1 MLLHRNSHPSSVLL
15 PLRSVG
21 STSQPRYWI
30 PRVHPKKVALYDYVP
45 RGVRGHSIYRLG
57 LSIRRSTSSSGN
69 SGEER
74 SFMFRARRRME
85 NGSSSHPLQHPP
97 ITHMELRPR
106 LPTRMRTH
114 FPAHH
119 RRHRHRRL
127 HHPRVTTSAYPAIH
141 QLLFLFNYTV
151 FRSLHRRHQT
161 VIQSSHSSAI
171 YMDRVVRQRPSLS
184 RTGDVSVLAWMVA
197 FGFGTWRWGL
207 ESK

>member
-57 LSIRRSTSSSGN
+57 LSIRRNISSSGN

-85 NGSSSHPLQHPP
+85 NGSSSHLLQHPP
-97 ITHMELRPR
+97 ITHMTLRPR
-106 LPTRMRTH
+106 LPTRMPTH
-114 FPAHH
+114 FPAHRRCH
-119 RRHRHRRL
+119 RPPRL
-127 HHPRVTTSAYPAIH
+127 LHPQVMTSAYPAIH
-141 QLLFLFNYTV
+141 PPPFPFNCTV

-161 VIQSSHSSAI
+161 AIPSSHSSAI
-171 YMDRVVRQRPSLS
+171 YMGLVAHQKPLLL
-184 RTGDVSVLAWMVA
+184 RTADVSVLEWMVA
-197 FGFGTWRWGL
+197 FGSGTWRRGL
-207 ESK
+207 GSK